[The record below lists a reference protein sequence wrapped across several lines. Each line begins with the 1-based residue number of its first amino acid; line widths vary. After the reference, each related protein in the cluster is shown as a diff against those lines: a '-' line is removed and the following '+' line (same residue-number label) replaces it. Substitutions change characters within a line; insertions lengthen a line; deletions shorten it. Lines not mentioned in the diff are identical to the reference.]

1 MTYSAKEL
9 INARIEAHHIAEKLV
24 IAYWVKDD
32 SQSYHI
38 SEAIKSFEALAE
50 TLGYDI
56 KKREVSDEDHEAD
69 AA

>member
-1 MTYSAKEL
+1 MNNTQL

-32 SQSYHI
+32 SSSYHI
-38 SEAIKSFEALAE
+38 SEAIKSFEKLAE

-56 KKREVSDEDHEAD
+56 KKREVSNENHEAD

>member
-1 MTYSAKEL
+1 MNNTQL

-32 SQSYHI
+32 SSSYHI
-38 SEAIKSFEALAE
+38 SEAIKSFEKLAE

-56 KKREVSDEDHEAD
+56 KIQEAKK
-69 AA
+69 